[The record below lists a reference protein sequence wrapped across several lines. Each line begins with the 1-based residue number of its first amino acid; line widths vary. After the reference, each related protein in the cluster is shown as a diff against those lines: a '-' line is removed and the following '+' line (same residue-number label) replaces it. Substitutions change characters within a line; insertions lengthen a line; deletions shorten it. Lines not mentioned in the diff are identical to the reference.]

1 MLMDVSAS
9 GLEYGKEHKTMASI
23 LLLQIK
29 IRTGKILLCPRTR
42 EVPTIS

>member
-9 GLEYGKEHKTMASI
+9 GLEYGKERKTIASI

-29 IRTGKILLCPRTR
+29 IRTEKILL
-42 EVPTIS
+42 S